1 MLFNFFAYLKMKG
14 AKSMRKMS
22 QEYQYL
28 QTLSERKLLKKND
41 QNSLNHLQR
50 GHQGEQ
56 AFDALQQALTQNK
69 LPCVDDLYLK
79 TNTAC
84 VQIDKL
90 LTVDGVAYVV
100 DVKNYSGK
108 YTYFENE
115 WRKNEIPLQ
124 ENIFEQLHNAMRAV
138 RRIFWAEKVDLEIR
152 GVLAFIDPHATIDIK
167 DNVNDIVLNAQDIA
181 GWLLQLATQVQ
192 PKDYAY
198 NNNWRQALKKHT
210 LAGFSCPRKLPLA
223 HLNHLKHGIC
233 CRNCG
238 DNHLIETSYY
248 MQCPQCQHREPKETA
263 YVRTICDCGVLFH
276 DHDLTMGMLCQFFGE
291 TVNRRYLKEMLA
303 RHFEI
308 KKHLGRSSCYFNK
321 GLLFIY
327 WFEEKLSY
335 FQMLERKTD
344 WVRH

>member
-1 MLFNFFAYLKMKG
+1 
-14 AKSMRKMS
+14 MRKMS

-138 RRIFWAEKVDLEIR
+138 KRGLLQAGSDFEVK
-152 GVLAFIDPHATIDIK
+152 GVLVFMNPKAT
-167 DNVNDIVLNAQDIA
+167 
-181 GWLLQLATQVQ
+181 
-192 PKDYAY
+192 
-198 NNNWRQALKKHT
+198 
-210 LAGFSCPRKLPLA
+210 
-223 HLNHLKHGIC
+223 
-233 CRNCG
+233 
-238 DNHLIETSYY
+238 
-248 MQCPQCQHREPKETA
+248 M
-263 YVRTICDCGVLFH
+263 
-276 DHDLTMGMLCQFFGE
+276 
-291 TVNRRYLKEMLA
+291 
-303 RHFEI
+303 
-308 KKHLGRSSCYFNK
+308 
-321 GLLFIY
+321 
-327 WFEEKLSY
+327 
-335 FQMLERKTD
+335 
-344 WVRH
+344 